1 MPKNYSALVRY
12 LVINRLLASGR
23 RVTKTEIIDAIEE
36 KLDKRFGGRTIDSD
50 INRMRYDRGLG
61 FYAPIRIDRRTGE
74 YYYGREDF
82 TIESRSLAD
91 EEIISLVFAAQFLKQ
106 FENVELIKTFHET
119 VQKLVDTDI
128 IQMLEGESDLKDKIE
143 FDYIPD
149 AQGMEHFETI
159 VEALKY
165 EFVLKI
171 AYQSF
176 YADRTN
182 THIIHPYMLKEYHN
196 RWYLVGYNDK
206 FGGIRTY
213 ALDRIKSLER
223 ESSVEFRDVEFDA
236 ANYFRH
242 TVGITTSGN
251 EPAEIVVSLTDEQAQ
266 YVLSQPIHES
276 QEVVSEMDG
285 SVEIKFNLIPTFE
298 FKSQLLGW
306 GDQVEV
312 LSPDWFREEIRDDLR
327 RTLGRY

>member
-12 LVINRLLASGR
+12 LVINRLLASGK
-23 RVTKTEIIDAIEE
+23 RVTKDEIIEAIKE
-36 KLDKRFGGRTIDSD
+36 KLDKEFGERTIDGD
-50 INRMRYDRGLG
+50 INRMRFDRGLG
-61 FYAPIRIDRRTGE
+61 FFAPIQIDYGTGE
-74 YYYGREDF
+74 YYYERGDF
-82 TIESRSLAD
+82 SIETRSLAD

-106 FENVELIKTFHET
+106 FENVELVRTFHET
-119 VQKLVDTDI
+119 VERLVDTDI
-128 IQMLEGESDLKDKIE
+128 IQMLEGNADLKDKIE

-149 AQGMEHFETI
+149 AQGIEHIETI
-159 VEALKY
+159 VEALKHQ
-165 EFVLKI
+165 FVLRIGYK
-171 AYQSF
+171 SF
-176 YADRTN
+176 YAEGEN

-196 RWYLVGYNDK
+196 RWYLIGYNDR

-223 ESSVEFRDVEFDA
+223 ESPAEFREVGFDS

-251 EPAEIVVSLTDEQAQ
+251 EPVEIIVCFTVEQAQ
-266 YVLSQPIHES
+266 YVLTQPLHES
-276 QEVVSEMDG
+276 QEVVSEADG

-312 LSPDWFREEIRDDLR
+312 LSPDWFREEIRDDLQR
-327 RTLGRY
+327 ALGRY